1 MIRVCFTVPSIVP
14 DSNGANLPFSPLI
27 VRYRHEKLFIIF
39 INYQWGGYV
48 FSKKGIN
55 DKNNSTSEL
64 IDSTDYTTPIIINHK
79 ILTMD
84 IIRIPK
90 MKMAQLQTVG
100 DSSVEI
106 CKSIPEVE
114 PAVSQVETALTGFK
128 EGMLKDKAS
137 AAKKKESDLIR
148 DRLLSGFM
156 HDVKAEQLFPY
167 KDETEKEA
175 LTNLLNLITKYGAS
189 ISRLPQHEE
198 TAVIDNLVTNV
209 EELELAPL
217 QSSGVL
223 RWIPLLK
230 EANNAFKAA
239 SQEYLT
245 DSVRDMEEAS
255 ASERAPALIDALE
268 ALYAM
273 LFAHIRISQSES
285 LINAYAKLEELIDS
299 VR

>member
-1 MIRVCFTVPSIVP
+1 
-14 DSNGANLPFSPLI
+14 
-27 VRYRHEKLFIIF
+27 
-39 INYQWGGYV
+39 
-48 FSKKGIN
+48 
-55 DKNNSTSEL
+55 
-64 IDSTDYTTPIIINHK
+64 
-79 ILTMD
+79 MD
-84 IIRIPK
+84 IIKIPK

-114 PAVSQVETALTGFK
+114 LAVNQVEITLTSFK
-128 EGMLKDKAS
+128 EGMIKDKAS
-137 AAKKKESDLIR
+137 AAQKKEFDLIR

-167 KDETEKEA
+167 EDETEKKA
-175 LTNLLNLITKYGAS
+175 LTNLLHLVTKYGAS
-189 ISRLPQHEE
+189 VSRLPQHEE

>member
-1 MIRVCFTVPSIVP
+1 MV
-14 DSNGANLPFSPLI
+14 
-27 VRYRHEKLFIIF
+27 II
-39 INYQWGGYV
+39 
-48 FSKKGIN
+48 K
-55 DKNNSTSEL
+55 
-64 IDSTDYTTPIIINHK
+64 
-79 ILTMD
+79 
-84 IIRIPK
+84 IPK

-100 DSSVEI
+100 DSSIKI
-106 CKSIPEVE
+106 CEPIPEVE
-114 PAVSQVETALTGFK
+114 PAVNQVKTALAAFK

-137 AAKKKESDLIR
+137 AAKKRELDLIR
-148 DRLLSGFM
+148 DKLLSGFM

-167 KDETEKEA
+167 EDETEKET
-175 LTNLLNLITKYGAS
+175 LTDLLHLVNKYGARV
-189 ISRLPQHEE
+189 IRLPQHEE
-198 TAVIDNLVTNV
+198 TAVIDNLLTNV
-209 EELELAPL
+209 EELEHSSL